1 MAIIS
6 FLREDLQEGR
16 VWEVLAFASKEMSEE
31 NRSAVQIPDPFQEKL
46 LMEATLEAVEKHLV
60 KALKDLGGGGLSCC
74 LSELSHTLEKGF
86 DIDLSKIHSKEKN
99 LEPAGL
105 MVSESQERMLFVT
118 DSIKLKGLRKTF
130 RKYDLSYSLIGRVK
144 DHSDLV
150 LKFKGK
156 IVGKMPSSLISNAPL
171 AQRSSERPRN
181 MDKIQNARTSPE
193 QPSNL
198 HNVLLS
204 MLSDP
209 SIASKSWIYEQ
220 YDHEVG
226 TRTVIKPGS
235 SDASVLRLTDNKFI
249 SVKLDGNSKQCYLD
263 PYNGYFGLLIRMYKK
278 CSVYWCRTNRSDR
291 PPAIWK
297 SRKPADILVIGRI
310 SQSNC

>member
-86 DIDLSKIHSKEKN
+86 DIELSKIHSKEKN

-171 AQRSSERPRN
+171 AQRSSER
-181 MDKIQNARTSPE
+181 
-193 QPSNL
+193 
-198 HNVLLS
+198 
-204 MLSDP
+204 
-209 SIASKSWIYEQ
+209 ASEY
-220 YDHEVG
+220 G
-226 TRTVIKPGS
+226 
-235 SDASVLRLTDNKFI
+235 
-249 SVKLDGNSKQCYLD
+249 
-263 PYNGYFGLLIRMYKK
+263 
-278 CSVYWCRTNRSDR
+278 
-291 PPAIWK
+291 
-297 SRKPADILVIGRI
+297 
-310 SQSNC
+310 